1 MQQTEASRPQLRG
14 KSALVLIGLIVAVA
28 PTEHLSAV
36 ADTPWELEIF
46 RLLILASVSI
56 ALVWSWAVRQGGSV
70 TRRLYVWSA
79 LGGGAAVH
87 YVISSA
93 SLALFLAFCLAAGAS
108 LDMWFTRAHLAS
120 EQIRDRLIGDR
131 RRHRS

>member
-1 MQQTEASRPQLRG
+1 MLM
-14 KSALVLIGLIVAVA
+14 GLIVAVA
-28 PTEHLSAV
+28 PTEHLSVV

-46 RLLILASVSI
+46 RLLILAAISI
-56 ALVWSWAVRQGGSV
+56 ALVWSWAAQEGGSV

-87 YVISSA
+87 YMISGA
-93 SLALFLAFCLAAGAS
+93 SPALFLAFCLAAGAS

-120 EQIRDRLIGDR
+120 EQIRDRLLGDR